1 MAIKETLQSQIDK
14 ALTNFKRAKYQD
26 AINILENLD
35 EKNSNFLIC
44 WYLGHSYFRIYNY
57 LLAIKYIKKSIKL
70 KTPDELNQNFLGEVL
85 LQSNQYKEA
94 IDSFKNVIKIN
105 EQNVNSLFNLGKIYS
120 QQGKFELAKK
130 YYDKIL
136 KIDKNNLEVLYE
148 LIKIDKKNLL
158 IDTVR
163 VLKNQ
168 DNQNDKNDKNDIY
181 RNFILAEKAKKSKNF
196 RDEVDYLIQGHKE
209 YLKIK
214 KKASFQENNYF
225 TNLLPQFVKKF
236 NKTDLNIKNEN
247 RPIFIMGLPRSGTT
261 MIENLI
267 FSSDNQIIRGDETD
281 VMGKVFFSNQIISNY
296 EDINLNTN
304 YDFTL
309 KALENLKKEIT
320 NKYNQIRM
328 DISEGLFTDKSL
340 ENFLY
345 IDILYKIFPNAKFIY
360 CKRNYLANFLGI
372 LKVFLPNIL
381 WSHSIEKIMIFMEL
395 YQNKLNEVLS
405 NKFIDIKIIE
415 IENFSEDPL
424 NNSRELFEF
433 LDLKWTK
440 NIFDKKNEKEMVI
453 KTLSNLQVRNK
464 ITQHD
469 LSYLENYIP
478 FLKNYGI
485 KI

>member
-1 MAIKETLQSQIDK
+1 MVIKETLQSQIDE
-14 ALTNFKRAKYQD
+14 ALNNFKKAKYQD

-57 LLAIKYIKKSIKL
+57 LTAIKYIKKSIKL

-85 LQSNQYKEA
+85 LQSNQYEEA

-105 EQNVNSLFNLGKIYS
+105 EQNVNSIFNLGKIYS
-120 QQGKFELAKK
+120 QQGKFELAKT

-136 KIDKNNLEVLYE
+136 QIDKNNLEVLYE
-148 LIKIDKKNLL
+148 LIKIDK
-158 IDTVR
+158 IQISADT
-163 VLKNQ
+163 LKDLETQ
-168 DNQNDKNDKNDIY
+168 ENQNDKNDIY
-181 RNFILAEKAKKSKNF
+181 KNFILAEKAKKSKNY
-196 RDEVDYLIQGHKE
+196 RDEINYLIKGHKE
-209 YLKIK
+209 YLKSK

-236 NKTDLNIKNEN
+236 NKIDLNIKNEN
-247 RPIFIMGLPRSGTT
+247 CPIFIMGLPRSGTT

-267 FSSDNQIIRGDETD
+267 FSSDNQIIKGDETD

-296 EDINLNTN
+296 DDINLNTN